1 MKKILA
7 LTTFLISLGLSGLS
21 HAQTRTKTNLQEL
34 EELSLIKEDDTPEEF
49 KNKYYRIPYTIKNGD
64 SFASIIKRFVKLN
77 SLIDGNTQMVQK
89 TIKNN
94 PNITD
99 WENLNAGDDIFLY
112 VSPVY
117 IDKSKIAFYLDNL
130 KKKPFKMAK
139 FQAKIDKRFN
149 SSLFYMAS
157 YGQFTQENASLG
169 SINFIEASP
178 ISMGGSV
185 SYFPKKSLLGVSG
198 SVYYSY
204 LLPPSSNINNAKV
217 DIPGEVG
224 FNVYGE
230 YDLVDYNF
238 NIYGGIDYEQF
249 TTFDLQTTQTENRIA
264 LNENSIFYLT
274 VGITN
279 VFNYFNR
286 TFLTKVSLS
295 RSVSSS
301 ISTQATTS
309 PTPYEG
315 MKYLIY
321 VNTKLTKKVFAHS
334 LLKVHQM
341 SASDD
346 LTTVRFGVGIG
357 YSL

>member
-1 MKKILA
+1 MKKIKLI
-7 LTTFLISLGLSGLS
+7 TFILSLSISGLS
-21 HAQTRTKTNLQEL
+21 SAQTRTKTNLQEL
-34 EELSLIKEDDTPEEF
+34 EELSLIKEDDTPAEL

-64 SFASIIKRFVKLN
+64 TFSGIIKKFVKLN

-94 PNITD
+94 PNIASWD
-99 WENLNAGDDIFLY
+99 NLKAGEDIFLY

-117 IDKSKIAFYLDNL
+117 IDKSKISFYLDNL

-157 YGQFTQENASLG
+157 YGQFTQQNATLG

-178 ISMGGSV
+178 ISMGGSI

-198 SVYYSY
+198 SAYYSY
-204 LLPPSSNINNAKV
+204 LLPPSSNISTTKV

-238 NIYGGIDYEQF
+238 NIYGGVDYERF
-249 TTFDLQTTQTENRIA
+249 TTFDLETTQVENRIA
-264 LNENSIFYLT
+264 LNENSIFYAT

-279 VFNYFNR
+279 VFNYFNK

-295 RSVSSS
+295 RSVSST

-309 PTPYEG
+309 PAPYEG
-315 MKYLIY
+315 MKYLFY

-334 LLKVHQM
+334 LLKIHQM
-341 SASDD
+341 NASDD